1 MKVTINDKEIEL
13 KNKLRAILIYE
24 QITEKVFNPTSMT
37 DMMLYFYCV
46 ILANEPSINLTFMEF
61 MDMLDNAPELF
72 DNFNKWLIQLNK
84 VNGQYNE
91 STDGLKK
98 NLSK

>member
-46 ILANEPSINLTFMEF
+46 ILANEPSINLTFIEF
-61 MDMLDNAPELF
+61 MDMLDDEPELF
-72 DNFNKWLIQLNK
+72 ENFNKWLIQLNK

>member
-1 MKVTINDKEIEL
+1 MKITINDKEIEL

-24 QITEKVFNPTSMT
+24 QITDKTFNPTTLT

-46 ILANEPSINLTFMEF
+46 VLANEPSINLSFIEFME
-61 MDMLDNAPELF
+61 MLDDKPELF
-72 DNFNKWLIQLNK
+72 DQFNRWILNLNN
-84 VNGQYNE
+84 VNGQYSDN
-91 STDGLKK
+91 TDGLKK

>member
-24 QITEKVFNPTSMT
+24 QITDKVFNPTSMT

-72 DNFNKWLIQLNK
+72 DEFNKWLIQLNK

-91 STDGLKK
+91 NTDGLKK

>member
-91 STDGLKK
+91 STDDLKK